1 LSGKKKLDE
10 RVKPHILNQQKITE
24 QKKASYTHDTL
35 LVTSNSGTLSPA
47 RIENADYFSIYASI
61 FSTLLLRVTSR
72 VSFVL
77 LGFYLGAH
85 FSSAA
90 MVALILESFYITE
103 LLLAPI
109 AGSLSDRYGR
119 KPFLLFAPIC
129 GSLAAFCLW
138 LSTWIYPHPN
148 FTHMHM
154 QLLELLALILFGRL
168 LEGVTTALNT
178 PASLGYI
185 TDATTGLSDLR
196 TKVMTAFEVVTV
208 GGIALAIPF
217 GGLISK
223 WLGNWGFLVV
233 IGLHIFNA
241 LVIVFC
247 LREKHYRVQQ
257 ANKYNSLTESFKMLR
272 DKHIFTFLPA
282 WLSINTLVGA
292 WITLIVIMLTYANPA
307 ADLRYP
313 HQLLYGGFSKDTATL
328 TFGGFCLFFLL
339 GMGVWIQLAPRLR
352 RTTIMLIG
360 LVGLVLCI
368 LSLTLINGLG
378 ENLSTLS
385 SQAYIALFPLLF
397 VLLVGTMLLS
407 GFTPASL
414 NQLAAIAE
422 LKRGRGGAVMGLYSV
437 ILGVGQL
444 VGASVG
450 GVCVDHG
457 GFYGLMAFS
466 AVLGIF
472 SLCSVLYM
480 RFYRHDLL

>member
-1 LSGKKKLDE
+1 M
-10 RVKPHILNQQKITE
+10 KPHILNERKITE
-24 QKKASYTHDTL
+24 QQKTLCTHDTRS
-35 LVTSNSGTLSPA
+35 VASSSGTLSLPLS
-47 RIENADYFSIYASI
+47 RTENADHFSIYTSI
-61 FSTLLLRVTSR
+61 FSTLLLRLTSR

-90 MVALILESFYITE
+90 MVALVLESFYITE
-103 LLLAPI
+103 LLLAPV
-109 AGSLSDRYGR
+109 AGSLSDHFGR
-119 KPFLLFAPIC
+119 KPFLLLAPLF
-129 GSLAAFCLW
+129 GALAALCLW
-138 LSTWIYPHPN
+138 LSTWIYPHSN
-148 FTHMHM
+148 FTHMHA
-154 QLLELLALILFGRL
+154 QILELLALILCGRL

-185 TDATTGLSDLR
+185 TDTTVGYSQLR

-223 WLGNWGFLVV
+223 WLGNGGFLVV
-233 IGLHIFNA
+233 IGLHLFNA
-241 LVIVFC
+241 IIIAFWLH
-247 LREKHYRVQQ
+247 EKHYHVRHS
-257 ANKYNSLTESFKMLR
+257 NKSGALVESFKLLR

-292 WITLIVIMLTYANPA
+292 WITLIMIMLTYANPA
-307 ADLRYP
+307 ADLRHP

-328 TFGGFCLFFLL
+328 TFSSFCLFFLL
-339 GMGVWIQLAPRLR
+339 GMGIWIRFARHFR

-360 LVGLVLCI
+360 LAGLVLCI

-378 ENLSTLS
+378 ENLSTLT
-385 SQAYIALFPLLF
+385 SQAYFELFPLLF
-397 VLLVGTMLLS
+397 VLLIGTLLLS

-422 LKRGRGGAVMGLYSV
+422 LKQGKGGAVMGLYSV
-437 ILGVGQL
+437 ILGLGQFI
-444 VGASVG
+444 GASLG
-450 GVCVDHG
+450 GICIDYG

-466 AVLGIF
+466 TMLGLF
-472 SLCSVLYM
+472 SLCSVVYM
-480 RFYRHDLL
+480 RFYRHDLA